1 MGYDLV
7 LRNGMVVDGTGSPA
21 YRADVGVSDGRIA
34 TIGRIRES
42 GADEIDADGHIVTPG
57 FIDGHTHMDA
67 QIFWDHLGTCSAWHG
82 TTTAV
87 MGHCGFTLAPAKP
100 DARALVVRNLER
112 AEDISPAA
120 MAAGIDWTWTTFR
133 EYLDAI
139 DQLPKGINYAAN
151 IGHSALR
158 TYVMGERAFDEASSD
173 ADVAAMEVELR
184 DAMRAGAIGFT
195 TSRSDQHE
203 TSDNRPV
210 ASRLASWDEV
220 CRLVSVMSDL
230 GTGIFQL
237 TSEPAGQSTDLA
249 IRDEYFG
256 RLRNLALVSGVPI
269 SFGVGPTGGGRA
281 AMQLIDEVCEQGG
294 HMFGLSHSRGISV
307 ITSFKTRLAF
317 DMLTE
322 WKEFRALPLD
332 EQKHLLRDDA
342 VRARLVHAAHH
353 GDYGRPIGAEARK
366 PDYDRMRVFDNP
378 LVPLNRTV
386 AEVAAQRG
394 IDPVELII
402 DLALETNM
410 DQFFVQ
416 PLTPGTADDLVPVMR
431 HPRSVMTFSDSGA
444 HVSQIA
450 DFSIQTHLLA
460 YWVRER
466 QVFGIEEA
474 IRMLTLAPS
483 AAWGFHDRG
492 LLREGLR
499 ADINVI
505 DPATVGPDMP
515 TVAHDLPGGARRLVQ
530 KASGFKST
538 IVNGQELIRDGAHT
552 GAYPGQ
558 LLRGRLATSH

>member
-1 MGYDLV
+1 MRYDLV
-7 LRNGMVVDGTGSPA
+7 VRNGMVVDGTGYPA

-34 TIGRIRES
+34 TIGRIRDT
-42 GADEIDADGHIVTPG
+42 GTDEIDADGHIVTPG

-87 MGHCGFTLAPAKP
+87 MGHCGFTLAPANP
-100 DARALVVRNLER
+100 QARALVVRNLER

-139 DQLPKGINYAAN
+139 DQLPKGLNYAAN

-158 TYVMGERAFDEASSD
+158 TYVMGERAFDQPSND
-173 ADVAAMEVELR
+173 DDIAAMQVELR
-184 DAMRAGAIGFT
+184 DALHAGAIGFT

-203 TSDNRPV
+203 TSDFRPV

-237 TSEPAGQSTDLA
+237 TSEPAGQSRDPEIRAEYFNRLRDLA
-249 IRDEYFG
+249 
-256 RLRNLALVSGVPI
+256 LASGVPI
-269 SFGVGPTGGGRA
+269 SFGVSPSAGGRA
-281 AMQLIDEVCEQGG
+281 AIELIDEVCASGG
-294 HMFGLSHSRGISV
+294 RMFGLSHSRGISV
-307 ITSFKTRLAF
+307 ITSFRTRLAF
-317 DMLTE
+317 DVLAE
-322 WKEFRALPLD
+322 WKELRALPLD
-332 EQKHLLRDDA
+332 EQKHLLRDDS
-342 VRARLVHAAHH
+342 VRARLVQAAHH
-353 GDYGRPIGAEARK
+353 GNYGHPIGAEARK
-366 PDYDRMRVFDNP
+366 PDYDMMRVFDNP
-378 LVPLNRTV
+378 LVPLNPSV

-394 IDPVELII
+394 VDPVELII

-410 DQFFVQ
+410 EQFFVQ
-416 PLTPGTADDLVPVMR
+416 PVMTLAVDDLVPVMR

-466 QVFGIEEA
+466 QVFTIEEA

-505 DPATVGPDMP
+505 DPATVGPEMP
-515 TVAHDLPGGARRLVQ
+515 TVENDLPGGARRLVQ

-538 IVNGQELIRDGAHT
+538 IVNGQVLIRDGAHT

-558 LLRGRLATSH
+558 LLRGRLATAH

>member
-1 MGYDLV
+1 
-7 LRNGMVVDGTGSPA
+7 
-21 YRADVGVSDGRIA
+21 
-34 TIGRIRES
+34 
-42 GADEIDADGHIVTPG
+42 
-57 FIDGHTHMDA
+57 
-67 QIFWDHLGTCSAWHG
+67 
-82 TTTAV
+82 
-87 MGHCGFTLAPAKP
+87 
-100 DARALVVRNLER
+100 
-112 AEDISPAA
+112 
-120 MAAGIDWTWTTFR
+120 
-133 EYLDAI
+133 
-139 DQLPKGINYAAN
+139 
-151 IGHSALR
+151 
-158 TYVMGERAFDEASSD
+158 
-173 ADVAAMEVELR
+173 
-184 DAMRAGAIGFT
+184 
-195 TSRSDQHE
+195 
-203 TSDNRPV
+203 
-210 ASRLASWDEV
+210 
-220 CRLVSVMSDL
+220 MSDL

-237 TSEPAGQSTDLA
+237 TSEPAGQSADHD
-249 IRDEYFG
+249 IRAEYFA
-256 RLRNLALVSGVPI
+256 RLRNLALSSGIPI
-269 SFGVGPTGGGRA
+269 SFGVGPTAGGKA

-307 ITSFKTRLAF
+307 ITSFKTRMAF
-317 DMLTE
+317 DNVTE

-378 LVPLNRTV
+378 LVPMNRTV

-410 DQFFVQ
+410 EQFFVQ
-416 PLTPGTADDLVPVMR
+416 PLTPGTTDDLVPVMR

-466 QVFGIEEA
+466 QVFSIEEA
-474 IRMLTLAPS
+474 VRMLTLAPS

-499 ADINVI
+499 ADLNVF
-505 DPATVGPDMP
+505 DPGTVGPEMP

-530 KASGFKST
+530 RASGFKAT
-538 IVNGQELIRDGAHT
+538 VVNGQVLIRDGAHA

-558 LLRGRLATSH
+558 IVRGRLAVAR